1 MDYLPLATRETLG
14 DHCAMKNI
22 GQMMKQAQKLQE
34 KMNEMQE
41 QLANTEVSG
50 SSGGGMIEVTLNGK
64 GEVRRVKIDPKVVD
78 PAEAEMLEDLIVAA
92 FNDAKAKVEAHVAEQ
107 MSQLTGGLK
116 LPPGMQ
122 FPV

>member
-1 MDYLPLATRETLG
+1 
-14 DHCAMKNI
+14 MKNI

-41 QLANTEVSG
+41 QLANTEVTG
-50 SSGGGMIEVTLNGK
+50 SSGGGMIQVTLNGK
-64 GEVRRVKIDPKVVD
+64 AEVRRVRIDPTVID
-78 PAEAEMLEDLIVAA
+78 PAESEMLEDLIMAA
-92 FNDAKAKVEAHVAEQ
+92 FNDAKAKVEAHVADQ
-107 MSQLTGGLK
+107 MSELTGGLK

>member
-1 MDYLPLATRETLG
+1 
-14 DHCAMKNI
+14 MKNI

-34 KMNEMQE
+34 KMNEVQE
-41 QLANTEVSG
+41 QLANTEVTG

-64 GEVRRVKIDPKVVD
+64 SEVRKVKIDPAVID
-78 PAEAEMLEDLIVAA
+78 PAEAEMLEDLMVAA

-107 MSQLTGGLK
+107 MSAITGGLK

>member
-1 MDYLPLATRETLG
+1 
-14 DHCAMKNI
+14 MKNI

-41 QLANTEVSG
+41 QLANTEVTG
-50 SSGGGMIEVTLNGK
+50 SSGGGMIQVTLNGK
-64 GEVRRVKIDPKVVD
+64 AEVRRVRIDPTVID
-78 PAEAEMLEDLIVAA
+78 PAEAEMLEDLIMAA

-107 MSQLTGGLK
+107 MSELTGGLK